1 MRLSLLILLGC
12 LALTGR
18 ALETGPARLTG
29 SFLAVGESGQTW
41 DSNYPDGSG
50 TGTLEVPLP
59 AAPAVLELY
68 LAGFPDNTTLRF
80 SLLSADQQRE
90 LKLSLRTAPGPAWC
104 LYRWDL
110 PAAWQGKPAVLLV
123 EDNSPDQWI
132 GLDIP
137 KKSTVA
143 RFANWFVAFS
153 SLAAVLLTALPF
165 FTALVLLPSR
175 FRSDPALH
183 VTLALVASGIFALAV
198 FFGFYFSHRLGL
210 ALVIAGLLAALPAGW
225 LFLRRAPL
233 RADRFHPL
241 LATLALAALVIATL
255 YLYGGSESPP
265 GVPAGRLL
273 SWTLPQ
279 DNQIS
284 ELFADKIFHHEP
296 LRPFLLD
303 WLTSDRP
310 PLQTGYLLVSRP
322 WVTDAAGRIAAAL
335 AGQLAVYA
343 GLWVL
348 LGCLGV
354 ARRPAR
360 LCLLACATSGFFLV
374 NTLFTWPKLLPA
386 GFLLCL
392 AGLLFRI
399 GREHR
404 RATGAEI
411 FAAGACAALAMLA
424 HGGSFFGLVALG
436 VVHLLRGGWRDHRLV
451 LGAAATALLLFAP
464 WMAYQH
470 WADPP
475 GDRLLKYHLANR
487 QAIDPRGALTVIAEA
502 YRQTPAAV
510 IARNKWSN
518 VYVLAGDFTDLL
530 PNTGRAVVE
539 FAKGDWA
546 RAWWRFGDTVRG
558 GAFFH
563 LLQSLG
569 FLVIGLPFLWLAR
582 RQPAAAAAGYC
593 VRVVLASGV
602 VWCTLMFGPEGA
614 VIHQGTYLTGAL
626 LHVAAVLGLILSGR
640 LRLIRIVLGLHLA
653 LWLGVWVL
661 SPAWNPRDDVWLPTW
676 EPFWLIIWVAAAAG
690 LAWSGARLA
699 VGSES
704 TD

>member
-1 MRLSLLILLGC
+1 MRPALLILIAC
-12 LALTGR
+12 LAVTGR

-29 SFLAVGESGQTW
+29 SFQGVGESGLTW
-41 DSNYPDGSG
+41 DSNHPDGRG

-68 LAGFPDNTTLRF
+68 LAGYPDNTALRF
-80 SLLSADQQRE
+80 SLLSADQSRE
-90 LKLSLRTAPGPAWC
+90 LRLSLRAAPGPVWS

-110 PAAWQGKPAVLLV
+110 PAAWQGKPAVLRM

-137 KKSTVA
+137 QTSTRA
-143 RFANWFVAFS
+143 RFANWSVAFS
-153 SLAAVLLTALPF
+153 SLAAVLLTVLPF
-165 FTALVLLPSR
+165 FTALVLLSAR
-175 FRSDPALH
+175 LRADPALH
-183 VTLALVASGIFALAV
+183 VTLSLVASGIFALAV

-233 RADRFHPL
+233 RADRLHPL
-241 LATLALAALVIATL
+241 LATLSLAVLLIATL
-255 YLYGGSESPP
+255 YLYGGSESPQ

-279 DNQIS
+279 DNHIS
-284 ELFADKIFHHEP
+284 ELFADKLFNGEP

-310 PLQTGYLLVSRP
+310 PLQTGWLLLSRP

-354 ARRPAR
+354 ARRTAR
-360 LCLLACATSGFFLV
+360 LCLLACVTSGFFLL

-399 GREHR
+399 GRDRR

-436 VVHLLRGGWRDHRLV
+436 AVHLLRGGWRDHRLI

-475 GDRLLKYHLANR
+475 GDRLIKYHLANR

-502 YRQTPAAV
+502 YRQAPARE
-510 IARNKWSN
+510 ILRNKWSN
-518 VYVLAGDFTDLL
+518 VYVQAGDFTDLL
-530 PNTGRAVVE
+530 PNTGRAALE
-539 FAKGDWA
+539 FVQGDWA

-569 FLVIGLPFLWLAR
+569 FLVIGLPWLWLAR
-582 RQPAAAAAGYC
+582 RQPAATAAGYC
-593 VRVVLASGV
+593 VRVAIASV
-602 VWCTLMFGPEGA
+602 IVWCALMFGPEGA

-626 LHVAAVLGLILSGR
+626 LHVAAVLGLVLSGR
-640 LRLIRIVLGLHLA
+640 PRLIRTAFGLHLA

-661 SPAWNPRDDVWLPTW
+661 SPGWNPRDDVRLPAW
-676 EPFWLIIWVAAAAG
+676 EPFWLAVGLVAAAG
-690 LAWSGARLA
+690 LAWSGAKLA
-699 VGSES
+699 VGSAS